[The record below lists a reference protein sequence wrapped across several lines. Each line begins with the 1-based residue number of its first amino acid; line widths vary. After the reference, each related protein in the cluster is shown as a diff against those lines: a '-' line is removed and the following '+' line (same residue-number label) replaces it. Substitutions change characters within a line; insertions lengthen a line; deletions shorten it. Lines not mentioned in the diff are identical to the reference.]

1 MNELLAIGKELEK
14 ETEGRQDLENQI
26 MAKLQD
32 QLMSSK
38 AAKYFSQLAAKLH
51 KRKLDLVRHLLFV
64 TDGS

>member
-1 MNELLAIGKELEK
+1 MNELQAISKETKK
-14 ETEGRQDLENQI
+14 ETEARQELENQI

-51 KRKLDLVRHLLFV
+51 KRKLDLVWHLLLC
-64 TDGS
+64 D